1 MVHVRSYDVPLTT
14 SSQLVEPNIRME
26 GRTSRFVRAII
37 IYLPKHWIRPD
48 TGVNLVHPGTYPCTY
63 RCLRA
68 TRRLSHWYLI

>member
-1 MVHVRSYDVPLTT
+1 MVRSYDVPLTT

-48 TGVNLVHPGTYPCTY
+48 TGVNLVHPGTY
-63 RCLRA
+63 
-68 TRRLSHWYLI
+68 